1 MKSYDKVIFVSK
13 GNTFSSP
20 LVEAIYRTKAPNWL
34 PNSISRGT
42 VVLFSEPI
50 NPKVNVLLSS
60 HDMSISN
67 HENSK
72 QLQKEE
78 IAEDTLLL
86 TMTFSDKLKV
96 IEDLGVSNNVYTIGE
111 YIEDDADISDPFD
124 PDETLYDKFFDEVS
138 EKIEKVILHME
149 AEYHE
154 NEDDT
159 QYTTNN

>member
-20 LVEAIYRTKAPNWL
+20 LVEAIYRMKAPNWL
-34 PNSISRGT
+34 PNSMSRGT

-60 HDMSISN
+60 HDMNISN

-72 QLQKEE
+72 QLKREE
-78 IAEDTLLL
+78 ITADTLLL

-96 IEDLGVSNNVYTIGE
+96 IEDLGVSNNVYTVGE
-111 YIEDDADISDPFD
+111 I
-124 PDETLYDKFFDEVS
+124 TLKMMQIYQTRLTLMRHCMINFRGS
-138 EKIEKVILHME
+138 LRKIEKVILHME

-154 NEDDT
+154 NEESA
-159 QYTTNN
+159 TNINN

>member
-20 LVEAIYRTKAPNWL
+20 LVEAIYRMKAPNWL
-34 PNSISRGT
+34 PNSMSRGT

-60 HDMSISN
+60 HDMNISN

-72 QLQKEE
+72 QLKREE
-78 IAEDTLLL
+78 ITADTLLL

-96 IEDLGVSNNVYTIGE
+96 IEDLGVSNNVYTVGE
-111 YIEDDADISDPFD
+111 YIEDDADIR
-124 PDETLYDKFFDEVS
+124 EGVRILLES
-138 EKIEKVILHME
+138 ENYCVEE
-149 AEYHE
+149 AEKMMQIYQTRLTLMRHCMI
-154 NEDDT
+154 NF
-159 QYTTNN
+159 

>member
-20 LVEAIYRTKAPNWL
+20 LVEAIYRDKAPNWL
-34 PNSISRGT
+34 PESMSRGT

-60 HDMSISN
+60 HDINISN

-72 QLQKEE
+72 QLEMENIGQ
-78 IAEDTLLL
+78 DTLIL

-96 IEDLGVSNNVYTIGE
+96 IRRSRCIKQCIYAGRIYRG
-111 YIEDDADISDPFD
+111 
-124 PDETLYDKFFDEVS
+124 
-138 EKIEKVILHME
+138 
-149 AEYHE
+149 
-154 NEDDT
+154 
-159 QYTTNN
+159 

>member
-20 LVEAIYRTKAPNWL
+20 LVEAIYRMKAPNWL

-60 HDMSISN
+60 HDMNISN

-72 QLQKEE
+72 QLKREE
-78 IAEDTLLL
+78 IT
-86 TMTFSDKLKV
+86 
-96 IEDLGVSNNVYTIGE
+96 
-111 YIEDDADISDPFD
+111 ADISDPFD
-124 PDETLYDKFFDEVS
+124 PDETLYDKFFEDVS

-154 NEDDT
+154 NEESA
-159 QYTTNN
+159 TNINN

>member
-20 LVEAIYRTKAPNWL
+20 LVEAIYKAKAPNWL
-34 PNSISRGT
+34 PNSMSRGT

-60 HDMSISN
+60 HDMDISN
-67 HENSK
+67 HENSR
-72 QLQKEE
+72 QLLKED
-78 IAEDTLLL
+78 IAQDTLLL

-96 IEDLGVSNNVYTIGE
+96 IEDLGVSNNVYTLGE
-111 YIEDDADISDPFD
+111 YIEDDADISDPFE
-124 PDETLYDKFFDEVS
+124 PDEMLYNRFFEEVL

-154 NEDDT
+154 NEDT
-159 QYTTNN
+159 VQNTNN

>member
-20 LVEAIYRTKAPNWL
+20 LVEAIYRMKAPNWL
-34 PNSISRGT
+34 PNSMSRGT

-60 HDMSISN
+60 HDMNISN

-72 QLQKEE
+72 QLKREE
-78 IAEDTLLL
+78 ITADTLLL

-111 YIEDDADISDPFD
+111 LSLIHI
-124 PDETLYDKFFDEVS
+124 
-138 EKIEKVILHME
+138 
-149 AEYHE
+149 
-154 NEDDT
+154 
-159 QYTTNN
+159 